1 MLVGI
6 LKFVFDVA
14 IFLVGVATWVLV
26 AYVLMQLLI
35 PQNKYTLLVAK
46 YVEPVLA
53 PVRALLYRLFP
64 GLQKLRVDLSP
75 VGLWVIL
82 MVAEWVLRLVKGILL

>member
-14 IFLVGVATWVLV
+14 IFLVGLATWVLV

-46 YVEPVLA
+46 YVEPLLA
-53 PVRALLYRLFP
+53 PVRALLFKLFP
-64 GLQKLRVDLSP
+64 GLQKLRLDLSP
-75 VGLWVIL
+75 VGLWLIL
-82 MVAEWVLRLVKGILL
+82 LVAEWLLRLLKGLLL